1 MDKPFELVG
10 KVTGGKGSTTVR
22 SEWEDWSVALRN
34 IHGIYFH
41 ALITNVPHLFSSL
54 VLSSVSLLT
63 DCLVH

>member
-10 KVTGGKGSTTVR
+10 KVTGGKGSTIVR

-41 ALITNVPHLFSSL
+41 AFRTNVPYLFSSL
-54 VLSSVSLLT
+54 VLLSVSLLT